1 MAKVGTP
8 APAPKV
14 DMTKALAAR
23 GLATTQL
30 RQEIHEHSQKMTA
43 DLDVALAEAVVER
56 AEKAGK

>member
-1 MAKVGTP
+1 MAKVGGSKPT
-8 APAPKV
+8 PKV

-23 GLATTQL
+23 ALATAQL
-30 RQEIHEHSQKMTA
+30 REEIHAHSQKMTA